1 MQIWNAINIFGI
13 TIIESIEGKSI
24 SLSSIW
30 ILEHQKHQKSKDKKK
45 LKDQQLKN
53 EK

>member
-1 MQIWNAINIFGI
+1 M
-13 TIIESIEGKSI
+13 TIIESIEAKSI

-30 ILEHQKHQKSKDKKK
+30 TLEHQKNEKPKEKKK

-53 EK
+53 KK